1 MRGNK
6 KSILRLLAD
15 GCDKVL
21 QSEGVHETTSG
32 CIPFLFCNRFL
43 LFGQYLY
50 GGQEDFVA
58 GLTFLPQFA

>member
-1 MRGNK
+1 M
-6 KSILRLLAD
+6 RLLAD

-32 CIPFLFCNRFL
+32 CLPFLFCNRFL

-50 GGQEDFVA
+50 GGQ
-58 GLTFLPQFA
+58 